1 MKIDRGLPSDNS
13 GPDEV
18 NSKELR
24 PSIEDAE
31 AEAEAAA
38 SAVAVAAIST
48 DEGSPADATTA
59 SAPDNKTFSSKN
71 LSGLTS
77 GGMIFALSNTLIKA
91 LLYGYVAI
99 FIMFMDKTSRCNNRS
114 SWSIIH

>member
-13 GPDEV
+13 GPDKA
-18 NSKELR
+18 NSKELC
-24 PSIEDAE
+24 PNTEDVE

-48 DEGSPADATTA
+48 DEGSPADSTTA
-59 SAPDNKTFSSKN
+59 SAPDNKSFSSKD

-77 GGMIFALSNTLIKA
+77 GGMVLILSITSIKTLPYVFATNIYFV
-91 LLYGYVAI
+91 YGQ
-99 FIMFMDKTSRCNNRS
+99 N
-114 SWSIIH
+114 